1 MEKKQKKNRNKMKI
15 GNNIIS
21 TECNFELTA
30 RQHKTCFYFIFFS
43 FLLESCRRKLKKKK
57 PTTIELKR
65 NHNRTNKRKK

>member
-57 PTTIELKR
+57 
-65 NHNRTNKRKK
+65 TNNN